1 MKKLPKLTNVKDMER
16 MFNDLKKE
24 KDPIQRSTLFYTII
38 KEFMF
43 PLLIMGNSNKTDT
56 PAECITFVAIMEFI
70 DSVFGKGDKYNKLL
84 YIKDVLEK
92 EIDKT
97 DEMKLFKDLESKP
110 ETLH

>member
-16 MFNDLKKE
+16 MFDDLKKE
-24 KDPIQRSTLFYTII
+24 KDPIQRSTLFFTII

-43 PLLIMGNSNKTDT
+43 PLLIMGNNHKTDT
-56 PAECITFVAIMEFI
+56 PAECIAFVAIMEFI
-70 DSVFGKGDKYNKLL
+70 DSVFGNAGKYNKLL

-92 EIDKT
+92 EINDT